1 MPRPLRAAAVLGILV
16 LGGCAIYPAVETVPP
31 AAVPPPGT
39 APAAAPST
47 RGARLQLLGADDPDY
62 AALAGNTQRSNP
74 DAPERLLVLRDGAVV
89 ADLGIR
95 VVPTEEQAKAPVQE
109 RVALADD
116 ASAAVIV
123 RLERKP
129 GSPEQN
135 TMTWLPAEDPQKAW
149 KKPLAPGNRV
159 SLALPISR
167 ARGLVLVSDVPDAP
181 DELRVYDAKG
191 AEVYRLPGAPER
203 VIELRSS
210 ESGRYVAADL
220 AYVSGMVSPGD
231 RAVWVYDVASR
242 TAWTHPWK
250 YGDDDEVTDWKL
262 LEDGTL
268 EADAAEYRFTYGPG
282 NRLVERKRRQ
292 L

>member
-1 MPRPLRAAAVLGILV
+1 MPILSRAASLLV
-16 LGGCAIYPAVETVPP
+16 LSLTGCAAVYPPVETTPP
-31 AAVPPPGT
+31 QTV
-39 APAAAPST
+39 PAAAAPAESAH
-47 RGARLQLLGADDPDY
+47 GARIQLLGADDPGY
-62 AALAGNTQRSNP
+62 AALAGSGERSSP
-74 DAPERLLVLRDGAVV
+74 DAPERLLVLRDGEVV

-95 VVPTEEQAKAPVQE
+95 VVPTEEQGRAPVQE

-129 GSPEQN
+129 GKPEQN
-135 TMTWLPAEDPQKAW
+135 TVTWLPAEDPQKAW

-181 DELRVYDAKG
+181 DDLRVFDPKG
-191 AEVYRLPGAPER
+191 AEVYRLPGAPDR
-203 VIELRSS
+203 VTELRSS
-210 ESGRYVAADL
+210 GSGRYVAADL
-220 AYVSGMVSPGD
+220 AYVGGMISPGD

-250 YGDDDEVTDWKL
+250 YGDDDEITAWKL
-262 LEDGTL
+262 LEDGTI
-268 EADAAEYRFTYGPG
+268 EADAAEYLFTYGPG
-282 NRLVERKRRQ
+282 NRLVERKKKQ